1 VDVAA
6 IDVVFCRVIAK
17 QAQVEKI
24 GGARQKFERRKISLI
39 ERSGIGPDPTDA
51 VLFQEPDKARPMPTG
66 MAKFNRKPEISRQ
79 LHEKLAQRQL
89 AVCRRQRRRKL
100 NENYLELWPECFD
113 CAEKRIEFRCAIAQ
127 TADVR
132 DLAGKLAGKPKA
144 GGSRFGP
151 ATNAIFR
158 RSSVKGRIDFNRRKI
173 VGVKFQ
179 PVRRWQIVWI
189 KDTAPVFEAP
199 CARADT
205 YFLLVNQIQMKSGN
219 YSFLSLEK
227 DATLGEESA
236 LKI

>member
-1 VDVAA
+1 AH
-6 IDVVFCRVIAK
+6 
-17 QAQVEKI
+17 
-24 GGARQKFERRKISLI
+24 LH
-39 ERSGIGPDPTDA
+39 
-51 VLFQEPDKARPMPTG
+51 
-66 MAKFNRKPEISRQ
+66 RKPELPRQ
-79 LHEKLAQRQL
+79 LHEERAKLLL

-100 NENYLELWPECFD
+100 NENYLELWPECLD

-151 ATNAIFR
+151 ATNAIFP
-158 RSSVKGRIDFNRRKI
+158 RSSVKRRIDFNRPKKI
-173 VGVKFQ
+173 GVKIQ
-179 PVRRWQIVWI
+179 PVRRWPIVWI
-189 KDTAPVFEAP
+189 KETQPLLYAQ
-199 CARADT
+199 CAGADT

-219 YSFLSLEK
+219 YSFLSVEK